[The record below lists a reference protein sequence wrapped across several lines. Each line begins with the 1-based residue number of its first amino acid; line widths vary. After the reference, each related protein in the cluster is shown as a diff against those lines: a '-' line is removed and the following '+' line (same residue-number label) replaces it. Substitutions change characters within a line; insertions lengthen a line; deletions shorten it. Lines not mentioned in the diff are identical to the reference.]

1 MPRMSAEHP
10 TTRAQGA
17 FHPRPSAPAIAL
29 TALMVFGAV
38 LFGIYGP
45 PVAGR
50 LSHAGGVP
58 LADVLADAAEPR
70 AREIVQAMQES
81 DQPDL
86 HPEEARAAVR
96 RLTNR
101 TVRVPSLD
109 EMGYRLRRVGPVNLS
124 GAVYRGAAITYR
136 GTDDASGHWLVIFV
150 AADDGQF
157 LSYDS
162 LGRPRPLA
170 PDLAL
175 EGEIATALGEP
186 VVAVVW
192 SDSPVLW
199 IASFDDAAEAARM
212 REAVGAP

>member
-1 MPRMSAEHP
+1 MPDMPVEHP
-10 TTRAQGA
+10 ETRVHGG

-29 TALMVFGAV
+29 TGLMVAGAI

-50 LSHAGGVP
+50 VSQAGGVP
-58 LADVLADAAEPR
+58 LAEVLADAAEPR
-70 AREIVQAMQES
+70 AREIVQAMQEAA
-81 DQPDL
+81 QPDL
-86 HPEEARAAVR
+86 HPEEARATIR

-101 TVRVPSLD
+101 SVHVPNLD
-109 EMGYRLRRVGPVNLS
+109 EMGYHLRRVGPVNLS
-124 GAVYRGAAITYR
+124 GAVYRSAAITYR
-136 GTDDASGHWLVIFV
+136 GADEAAGHWLVVFV

-175 EGEIATALGEP
+175 EGEITTMIGEP
-186 VVAVVW
+186 LVAVVW

-199 IASFDDAAEAARM
+199 VASFDDAAEAARL
-212 REAVGAP
+212 RSAVGAP

>member
-1 MPRMSAEHP
+1 MPAEP
-10 TTRAQGA
+10 SPTRAPGA

-29 TALMVFGAV
+29 TVLMVAGAI
-38 LFGIYGP
+38 LFGIFGP

-50 LSHAGGVP
+50 VSQAGGVP
-58 LADVLADAAEPR
+58 LADVLADASEPR
-70 AREIVQAMQES
+70 AREIVQAMQEA

-86 HPEEARAAVR
+86 HPEEARGAVR
-96 RLTNR
+96 RLTSR
-101 TVRVPSLD
+101 SIRVPALD
-109 EMGYRLRRVGPVNLS
+109 EMGYHLRRVGPVNLS

-136 GTDDASGHWLVIFV
+136 GRDEAAGRWLVIFV

-162 LGRPRPLA
+162 LGRPRPLT

-175 EGEIATALGEP
+175 EGEIATALGDP
-186 VVAVVW
+186 AAAVVW

-212 REAVGAP
+212 HDAVGAP

>member
-1 MPRMSAEHP
+1 MARMSTEP
-10 TTRAQGA
+10 TQQRTQGA

-29 TALMVFGAV
+29 TVLMVAGAI
-38 LFGIYGP
+38 LFGIFGP

-50 LSHAGGVP
+50 VSQAGGVP
-58 LADVLADAAEPR
+58 LAEVLADASEPR
-70 AREIVQAMQES
+70 AREIVQAMQEAGE
-81 DQPDL
+81 PDL

-96 RLTNR
+96 HLTNR
-101 TVRVPSLD
+101 SIRVPALD
-109 EMGYRLRRVGPVNLS
+109 EMGYHLRRVGPVNLS

-136 GTDDASGHWLVIFV
+136 GQGDALGHWLVIFV

-170 PDLAL
+170 PDMAL
-175 EGEIATALGEP
+175 EGEIATALGDP
-186 VVAVVW
+186 AVALVW

-199 IASFDDAAEAARM
+199 IAAFDDSDEADRV
-212 REAVGAP
+212 RSAVGAP